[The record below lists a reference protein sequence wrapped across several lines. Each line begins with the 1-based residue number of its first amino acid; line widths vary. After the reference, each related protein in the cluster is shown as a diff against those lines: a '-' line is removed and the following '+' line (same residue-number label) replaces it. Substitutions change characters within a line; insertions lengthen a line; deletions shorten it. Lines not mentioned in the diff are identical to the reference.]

1 MRSALSIRRILPLIL
16 FAAGVA
22 AKTAADEPTAAEVLT
37 AMKRATQF
45 LTDQVAVQGGYVYRV
60 RADFSE
66 REGEG
71 TATATEIWVQPPG
84 SPSVGWAFLD
94 AWESTSDPQFLQAA
108 RNCAAALMHGQLES
122 GAWTDRVDFDP
133 RGKRTGRYRDGRGNP
148 EGRNYSTLDDDK
160 SQSALRFL
168 IRFDQLTGFRDAE
181 VHDAVQYALEALL
194 KAQFANGGFP
204 QGWDGPVEPGPITT
218 ASFPDYDWRTEGRFK
233 NYWDFETLNDGLAGT
248 VTATLHLAAEV
259 YSDQRFHESLL
270 RFGDFLLR
278 AQLPEPQPAWAQQYN
293 HQLQP
298 IWARK
303 FEPPAI
309 AGRES
314 EDVIE
319 TLIQL
324 YEWTGESRF
333 LEPVPA
339 ALAWIRRSLLP
350 DGQIARF
357 YEMQTNRPL
366 YFVRDSYELTYDDSQ
381 LPTHYSFRSRT
392 KVDQLERRLNRARSG
407 QSSISPRSLNSL
419 RKEVPAVLAQ
429 LDDQGRWLSDEKGR
443 PTQESG
449 AKPAAELFI
458 ESRTFCHH
466 LSLLAEFHGALQD
479 SAALPK

>member
-1 MRSALSIRRILPLIL
+1 MRSVFSMLRLLLPVLFIAGIAIRSP
-16 FAAGVA
+16 
-22 AKTAADEPTAAEVLT
+22 ADEPTAAEVLA

-84 SPSVGWAFLD
+84 SPSVGWSFLD

-108 RNCAAALMHGQLES
+108 RDCAAALMHGQLES

-133 RGKRTGRYRDGRGNP
+133 RGKRTDRYRGGRGNP
-148 EGRNYSTLDDDK
+148 KGRNYSTLDDDK

-168 IRFDQLTGFRDAE
+168 IRYDQLTSFRDAE
-181 VHDAVQYALEALL
+181 IHEAVQYALEALL
-194 KAQFANGGFP
+194 RAQFANGGFP

-259 YSDQRFHESLL
+259 YSDQRFHDSML
-270 RFGDFLLR
+270 RFGDFLIR

-303 FEPPAI
+303 FEPPAVS
-309 AGRES
+309 GRES
-314 EDVIE
+314 EDVIA

-339 ALAWIRRSLLP
+339 ALAWIRRSLLQG
-350 DGQIARF
+350 GQIARF

-366 YFVRDSYELTYDDSQ
+366 YFVRDTYELTYDDSD
-381 LPTHYSFRSRT
+381 LPTHYSFRSRSQ
-392 KVDQLERRLNRARSG
+392 VDQLERRLNRARSG
-407 QSSISPRSLNSL
+407 QFSVSSRSLNSL
-419 RKEVPAVLAQ
+419 RKEAIPVLSQ
-429 LDDQGRWLSDEKGR
+429 LDEQGRWLSDEKGR
-443 PTQESG
+443 PARENVST
-449 AKPAAELFI
+449 PAAELLI
-458 ESRTFCHH
+458 ESRTFCRH
-466 LSLLAEFHGALQD
+466 LSLLADFHRALQA
-479 SAALPK
+479 SASQPE